1 MPSQRIPNF
10 GAAIAQL
17 RAKSGMSQKE
27 LADKLDPKRTQA
39 LISYWESGKET
50 APKISA
56 EVFSRI
62 AYIFK
67 LEPHELMQV
76 AEDLSKEKA

>member
-1 MPSQRIPNF
+1 MPAQRIPNF
-10 GAAIAQL
+10 GAAIAKL
-17 RAKSGMSQKE
+17 RRETGISQRE
-27 LADKLDPKRTQA
+27 LADELDKTQA

-62 AYIFK
+62 AYIFN

-76 AEDLSKEKA
+76 AEDLSKDKTQA